1 MKYQTLLLSAILVG
15 LPVTHRIHAW
25 PVAEASAQ
33 ATYHDTVNSDADASH
48 VPGVAAEAS
57 AYSAMDGWDYAEA
70 FASSEIPGVVKAYAG
85 GQGAYFGPIIGSA
98 RASQTIEW
106 STASSTLSPGT
117 PILISLAVSF
127 SGTLEATYYESAS
140 ASASLLLGAESLY
153 EAGGTGGYEAA
164 TGTGQWVGDFTQ
176 IAGGYVEDPS
186 PRLAKRNVFLLD
198 TVDTVTFSTTVGQ
211 IISLTMSL
219 SADVT
224 PGGGES
230 GAWADFSDSGSYA
243 FVGAQAPVNGAP
255 LDVRFELV
263 PEPST
268 FGLTLLSATALLVW
282 RGRRLSGHTESI
294 SEAIELGRTN
304 RSTE

>member
-1 MKYQTLLLSAILVG
+1 MKYQALLLSAILVG
-15 LPVTHRIHAW
+15 LPATPRIHAS

-33 ATYHDTVNSDADASH
+33 ATFHDTVNSDANASH

-57 AYSAMDGWDYAEA
+57 AYSAMDSWDYAEA
-70 FASSEIPGVVKAYAG
+70 FARSEIPGVVKAYAG
-85 GQGAYFGPIIGSA
+85 GQGAYLGPMGASA

-106 STASSTLSPGT
+106 LTASSTLPAGT
-117 PILISLAVSF
+117 PVLISLSVSF

-153 EAGGTGGYEAA
+153 EAGGTGGYQAA

-198 TVDTVTFSTTVGQ
+198 TVDTVTFGTTVGEV
-211 IISLTMSL
+211 ISLTLSL

-224 PGGGES
+224 PGGFES
-230 GAWADFSDSGSYA
+230 GAWADFFDSGSYA
-243 FVGAQAPVNGAP
+243 FVGAQDLVSGAP
-255 LDVRFELV
+255 LDVQFELV
-263 PEPST
+263 PEPSM
-268 FGLTLLSATALLVW
+268 FSLALLSATVLFVL
-282 RGRRLSGHTESI
+282 RGRRLPGHTESI
-294 SEAIELGRTN
+294 SEAIEMGRAKS
-304 RSTE
+304 STE